1 MHSHMNAV
9 SVQLAVLVESVGVV
23 VHSLANAVRALVLLL
38 VVHSVAI
45 VLQSVMAVAIVMI
58 NVVLLHVVMLPQRQL
73 LHQFAAVSV
82 MHKSA

>member
-23 VHSLANAVRALVLLL
+23 VHSLANAVRALVLLP

-45 VLQSVMAVAIVMI
+45 VMV
-58 NVVLLHVVMLPQRQL
+58 NVVLLHVVMLPPRQL